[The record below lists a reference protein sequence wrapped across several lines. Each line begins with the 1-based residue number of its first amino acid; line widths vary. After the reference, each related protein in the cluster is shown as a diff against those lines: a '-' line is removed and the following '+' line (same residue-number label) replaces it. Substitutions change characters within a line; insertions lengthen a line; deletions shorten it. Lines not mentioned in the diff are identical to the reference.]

1 MLTGLQ
7 VSSVA
12 CKCVFYRPEHNA
24 KELNF
29 EDLEM
34 QKWNEPT
41 NRALRVGEK
50 NGVIYLFI
58 MFTPRIMVI
67 KMSKMVTVWA
77 KYLSASEI
85 S

>member
-7 VSSVA
+7 VSSLA

-34 QKWNEPT
+34 QKWHEPI

-50 NGVIYLFI
+50 NGAIYLFI
-58 MFTPRIMVI
+58 MFTPRIMV
-67 KMSKMVTVWA
+67 TVWA
-77 KYLSASEI
+77 KYLSASKI